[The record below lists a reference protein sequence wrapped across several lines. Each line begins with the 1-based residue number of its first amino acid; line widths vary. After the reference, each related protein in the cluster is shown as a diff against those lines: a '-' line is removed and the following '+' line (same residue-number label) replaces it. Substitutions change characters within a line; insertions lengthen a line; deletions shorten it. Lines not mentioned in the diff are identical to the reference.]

1 MSSSSASSSRSRK
14 RRIILFT
21 LFGVAVGVSVTI
33 ALNRVYMKTSSNE
46 YCMSC
51 HVHEDADKSWKYS
64 VHHNSKSGVITDC
77 AACHL
82 PPKGTAAHFFTKLR
96 MGAKD
101 IWSYLTKDPAEID
114 WESKGQLE
122 HAQTIVYNES
132 CKACHQEI
140 SPVRINEEGFKAHL
154 YYENNE
160 ERLGLQ
166 CISCHL
172 DAGHYD
178 PNYSHARMEGVP
190 QTTQAGE
197 PFATATPITGFES
210 FTEQIPGT
218 HVSFQMKAI
227 PGGSF
232 LMGSPEGEPFRQ
244 NDEGPVRK
252 VTLSPF
258 FIGEAEVTWDMYWAF
273 YAETMSEGRIPPSE
287 VFANNSADPSV
298 DAISGPTPP
307 FGIPDQGWGGGDRPA
322 ITMTHYAAETFCQW
336 LSKKTGKHYRLPT
349 EAEWEYATRG
359 GTQTPYFF
367 PGDPK
372 RLSNEGFWR
381 KIFKADTAQ
390 IARYVVYANDNR
402 NRTEEPSA
410 VQANPFGLKNTLG
423 NVMEYC
429 SDWYAPD
436 AYQQLEDGAVDPK
449 GPAKGTE
456 HVVRGGS
463 FSDDASVLRSAARSH
478 TRHDEWLKTDP
489 QQPKS
494 IWWYSDVKAIGFR
507 VVCEYDAAAAKAA
520 ADSLSSGASVVK

>member
-1 MSSSSASSSRSRK
+1 MSSSSVSSSRSRK
-14 RRIILFT
+14 RRIVLFT

-33 ALNRVYMKTSSNE
+33 ALNRVYMKTSTNE

-51 HVHEDADKSWKYS
+51 HVHEDADKSWQYS
-64 VHHNSKSGVITDC
+64 VHHHSKSGVVTDC

-96 MGAKD
+96 MGVKD
-101 IWSYLTKDPAEID
+101 IWGYLTKDPAEID
-114 WESKGQLE
+114 WEAKSQLE
-122 HAQTIVYNES
+122 YAQTIVYNES
-132 CKACHQEI
+132 CKECHQELFP
-140 SPVRINEEGFKAHL
+140 SRITDEGMKAHL

-190 QTTQAGE
+190 QSTQTGE
-197 PFATATPITGFES
+197 VFASATPITGFES

-218 HVSFQMKAI
+218 HVSFNMKAI

-232 LMGSPEGEPFRQ
+232 LMGSPEDEPFRQ
-244 NDEGPVRK
+244 DDEGPVRK

-258 FIGEAEVTWDMYWAF
+258 FIGEVEVTWDMYWAF

-287 VFANNSADPSV
+287 VFANNSSDPAV

-372 RLSNEGFWR
+372 QLSNEGFWR

-390 IARYVVYANDNR
+390 IARYAVYANDSK

-410 VQANPFGLKNTLG
+410 VQANPYGLKNTVG

-436 AYQQLEDGAVDPK
+436 AYQQLEEGAVDPK

-463 FSDDASVLRSAARSH
+463 FSDDAALLRSAARSH

-494 IWWYSDVKAIGFR
+494 IWWYSDIKPIGFR
-507 VVCEYDAAAAKAA
+507 VVCEYNATAAETA
-520 ADSLSSGASVVK
+520 ADSAQKATVSGK